1 MVARSTG
8 PRSGGPTSPERSSP
22 AARRATRGDFTDD
35 DVARLY
41 RDDGLTG
48 AEIGAELG
56 CSPSIVYHRLARL
69 GIPRRPA
76 GLRHTGRP
84 ANDTLRSLYSTRG
97 CSLRGIATDFGVTP
111 QAVRGWLLDAGVRS
125 GAPAPPPPTGTPR
138 TATSLCE
145 VSVVMYAPA
154 ARRIADSGA
163 GCTPE
168 GVRLCAATRSGA
180 PR

>member
-56 CSPSIVYHRLARL
+56 CSPSIFYHRLAP
-69 GIPRRPA
+69 PRHPTAACWAETHRPA
-76 GLRHTGRP
+76 GQRHAAKP
-84 ANDTLRSLYSTRG
+84 L
-97 CSLRGIATDFGVTP
+97 FH
-111 QAVRGWLLDAGVRS
+111 
-125 GAPAPPPPTGTPR
+125 PR
-138 TATSLCE
+138 LQ
-145 VSVVMYAPA
+145 
-154 ARRIADSGA
+154 
-163 GCTPE
+163 
-168 GVRLCAATRSGA
+168 
-180 PR
+180 